1 MTKRLVALILAL
13 LPLPALASA
22 EGSLLPSNA
31 NIDDRASLQRGAAN
45 FANYCAG
52 CHALQYQRYSRLA
65 QDLGL
70 TEEQINRYFNFNG
83 RKFAETVQAS
93 MDPADAAAW
102 FGKAPPDLSL
112 VARNK
117 PGGADWTYNFLKSFY
132 VDESRPSG
140 WNNLMLPNAGMP
152 HVLWQLQGIQRPIYE
167 ESAEGGTHI
176 ASLKLAT
183 PGTLSAE
190 QYDRFA
196 RDLTAFLQYV
206 GEPAALVRE
215 SVGVWVVLF
224 LAFFTLLAWLLKHEY
239 WRDVH

>member
-1 MTKRLVALILAL
+1 MSKRLIALILAL
-13 LPLPALASA
+13 LPLAAVASS
-22 EGSLLPSNA
+22 EGSLTPSYA
-31 NIDDRASLQRGAAN
+31 NIEDRASLQRGAAH
-45 FANYCAG
+45 FANYCSG
-52 CHALQYQRYSRLA
+52 CHSLQYQRYSRLA

-70 TEEQINRYFNFNG
+70 NEDQVNTWFNFNG
-83 RKFAETVQAS
+83 RKFADTINAS
-93 MDPADAAAW
+93 MDAGDAEAW

-132 VDESRPSG
+132 LDESRPSG
-140 WNNLMLPNAGMP
+140 WNNLMLPNASMP

-167 ESAEGGTHI
+167 NSAEGGTHV
-176 ASLKLAT
+176 ASLKLAA
-183 PGTLSAE
+183 PGSLNAE
-190 QYDRFA
+190 EYDRFA

-215 SVGVWVVLF
+215 SMGVWVVLF

>member
-1 MTKRLVALILAL
+1 MSKRLIALILAL
-13 LPLPALASA
+13 LPLAAIASSEGGLA
-22 EGSLLPSNA
+22 PSYA
-31 NIDDRASLQRGAAN
+31 NIEDRASLQRGAAH
-45 FANYCAG
+45 FANYCSG
-52 CHALQYQRYSRLA
+52 CHSLQYQRYSRLA

-70 TEEQINRYFNFNG
+70 NEDQVNTWFNFNG
-83 RKFAETVQAS
+83 RKFADTINAS
-93 MDPADAAAW
+93 MDAGDAAAW

-152 HVLWQLQGIQRPIYE
+152 HVLWQLQGIQRPIF
-167 ESAEGGTHI
+167 ESAEGGTHV
-176 ASLKLAT
+176 ASLELAA
-183 PGTLSAE
+183 PGSLNAE
-190 QYDRFA
+190 EYDRFA

-215 SVGVWVVLF
+215 SMGVWVVLF